1 MNVLKYLDVLIG
13 LAIVMVLLSPLVTVV
28 TQFCLWFFGR
38 RPRTLKAGIRDL
50 VFQLGNSST
59 TPFDRV
65 ELEGG
70 PAGVSV
76 TIAGL
81 PPVMTDGNGAATV
94 TGPIMM
100 SDGAVRLVTSPGA
113 TFNVTLVPRWAAGVN
128 VNSGPT
134 DASGKTTL
142 KYVAPAP
149 IGYEP
154 TEAHVTVHDG
164 TGTPIE
170 ADVEWKTVE
179 NQTGPLTTPLKVR
192 NGARAMFS
200 VPGGATRA
208 SSLALELTVG
218 DTSARPLSNCVVC
231 FAFQRNVKAV
241 SCAADAGGG
250 LSIPLGGGLTVR
262 DATDIAVRVLAHPMI
277 ATPGVLTGF
286 TGRYYMGSVIEREE
300 LIRILLE
307 FAANEG
313 SGAGRLE
320 NALRAKLRNLLACNG
335 IVDPGRTLAAIRDR
349 AQEIELH
356 EPSLAA
362 HVRQT
367 RAIIETA
374 QGDFVGKI
382 NNWFDQVMLRVTNR
396 YTFWARMFTVAAA
409 FFVALGLQFDSL
421 DLVRRLSIDD
431 GLRNS
436 LLQEAQSYQLR
447 VDKLEANTAPAAAD
461 STPKAPV
468 AGAAQ
473 TAEQQLTLDAAK
485 AHLDDIE
492 RNLTSLRNGQLNI
505 LPERFPWQSR
515 PRARLSVNETWRPE
529 QVPAELELVLG
540 IRRYI
545 VRPRWSDVPPEEIGT
560 PDSVLPVLQHA
571 IERSGAPVDVTLI
584 PSADAELVVQGDGSF
599 DFTLTGPDRK
609 PLPRELLR
617 REDETLRASL
627 RRHDVRKVLI
637 ALRDKQTQQQSVQG
651 QARAHRQ
658 TPASQPGDAAE
669 VSAEWQ
675 LLVDDATV
683 RVAFSAPP
691 DDPLR
696 RLRTAM
702 PATLNPTCDGES
714 TIGPSEPATDDP
726 VTQVVDNQRHQSLS
740 PTDSA
745 ASPQHHQPSPCA
757 VLTLIASNPR
767 TNWLMLRTTANSA
780 ADDILKGHVRRT
792 ARRVRFRAS
801 DVVAYAVEHELGRIE
816 MNGVPLCSTAQEC
829 RTLDMQQV
837 PLSIEQDNRFK
848 ATVRSLSQL
857 ALTSRTGGDIQLRSA
872 VGHPETNILNR
883 EIEWVRPDYRRLD
896 AAITPGTLLTWILL
910 SLGAPFWYEMLK
922 DTLRLRPELAR
933 REEAQRKDR
942 QDDTAKPATAA
953 AAKT

>member
-13 LAIVMVLLSPLVTVV
+13 LAIVMVLLSPLVTAI
-28 TQFCLWFFGR
+28 TQFCLWLFGR
-38 RPRTLKAGIRDL
+38 RARTLKAGIRDL
-50 VFQLGNSST
+50 VLQLGNSST

-65 ELEGG
+65 ELQGG
-70 PAGVSV
+70 PAGASV

-81 PPVMTDGNGAATV
+81 PPVTTDGHGAATV
-94 TGPIMM
+94 NGPITV
-100 SDGAVRLVTSPGA
+100 SDGAVTLVTSPGA
-113 TFNVTLVPRWAAGVN
+113 TFNITLVPRWAVGVD
-128 VNSGPT
+128 VDSPPT
-134 DASGKTTL
+134 DSGGKTTL

-154 TEAHVTVHDG
+154 KEACVTVLNG
-164 TGTPIE
+164 AGAPID
-170 ADVEWKTVE
+170 ADVDWRLVDSQAGAVSK
-179 NQTGPLTTPLKVR
+179 PLNVR
-192 NGARAMFS
+192 SGAHEVFT
-200 VPGGATRA
+200 VPGGNAPA
-208 SSLALELTVG
+208 SSLVLELTVK
-218 DTSARPLSNCVVC
+218 DTAAQPLPNCIVR

-241 SCAADAGGG
+241 SYTADAGGAV
-250 LSIPLGGGLTVR
+250 SIPLGGALTVK
-262 DATDIAVRVLAHPMI
+262 DATEIAAHVLAHPMI
-277 ATPGVLTGF
+277 ATPGVLTDI
-286 TGRYYMGSVIEREE
+286 TGGYYMGSVVEREE

-313 SGAGRLE
+313 AGAGRLKSD
-320 NALRAKLRNLLACNG
+320 LRAKLRGLLTCNG
-335 IVDPGRTLAAIRDR
+335 IVEPGRTLAAIRDR
-349 AQEIELH
+349 AQKLEH
-356 EPSLAA
+356 SEPTLAA

-436 LLQEAQSYQLR
+436 LLQEAQSYQSR
-447 VDKLEANTAPAAAD
+447 VDEIEKNAVAAPAA
-461 STPKAPV
+461 STEKNAAAAAAASTEKAPV
-468 AGAAQ
+468 VAPARS
-473 TAEQQLTLDAAK
+473 AEQQLTLDAAK

-492 RNLTSLRNGQLNI
+492 GNLATLRNGQLNI

-540 IRRYI
+540 MRRYI
-545 VRPRWSDVPPEEIGT
+545 VRPRWSDVPPEDIGT

-584 PSADAELVVQGDGSF
+584 PSADGELVVQGDGSF
-599 DFTLTGPDRK
+599 DLELTGPDGK
-609 PLPRELLR
+609 ALPVELR
-617 REDETLRASL
+617 REDEILRASL
-627 RRHDVRKVLI
+627 RKEDVRQALI
-637 ALRDKQTQQQSVQG
+637 ALRAK
-651 QARAHRQ
+651 ARR
-658 TPASQPGDAAE
+658 DAAE

-675 LLVDDATV
+675 LLVDDASV

-696 RLRTAM
+696 RLQTAI
-702 PATLNPTCDGES
+702 PATLNATCDGES
-714 TIGPSEPATDDP
+714 TVGPSEPATHDP
-726 VTQVVDNQRHQSLS
+726 VTQVVDDQRRQP
-740 PTDSA
+740 PTEA
-745 ASPQHHQPSPCA
+745 APPRQQQPPPCD
-757 VLTLIASNPR
+757 VLTLIAANPR
-767 TNWLMLRTTANSA
+767 TNWLMLRTKANTAA
-780 ADDILKGHVRRT
+780 EDILRGQVHRT
-792 ARRVRFRAS
+792 ARRVRLRVS
-801 DVVAYAVEHELGRIE
+801 EVVAYAEEHELDRIQI
-816 MNGVPLCSTAQEC
+816 GGAALCSTREEC
-829 RTLDMQQV
+829 RTLDVQQM
-837 PLSIEQDNRFK
+837 PRAIEGDSRLT

-857 ALTSRTGGDIQLRSA
+857 ALTSRSNGDVQLRAA

-896 AAITPGTLLTWILL
+896 AAMTPGTLLTWILL

-942 QDDTAKPATAA
+942 RDDTTKPATAA
-953 AAKT
+953 AART